1 MSFPCVG
8 DASASPCGCAPEGW
22 EEYHSYVWD
31 EFWNYSGRIVWMEM
45 DFWAYP
51 PYDKLITAD
60 TVQWVLENL
69 FFEHIKEGAPL
80 RMCFMNKAKRVAG
93 VPWEWD
99 YKLYVEYHESPAV
112 PVAIALEGFFGLL
125 ALLGIIIVAY
135 QLIRSGVI
143 EKIGNSIITPA
154 ITGTAL
160 MFILGIGF
168 IFVLANYMPGIRATA
183 KPPRVPGAGIA
194 PVTEVAVGPAATAA
208 RRRR

>member
-1 MSFPCVG
+1 
-8 DASASPCGCAPEGW
+8 
-22 EEYHSYVWD
+22 
-31 EFWNYSGRIVWMEM
+31 MEM
-45 DFWAYP
+45 DFWALP
-51 PYDKLITAD
+51 PNDKLITAS

-93 VPWEWD
+93 IPVEWD

-135 QLIRSGVI
+135 ALIKSGVI

-160 MFILGIGF
+160 IFILGIGF

-183 KPPRVPGAGIA
+183 KPPGIVSGIT
-194 PVTEVAVGPAATAA
+194 PVTEVAVGPTATAA